1 MNRSTLLIIAAAL
14 TLVGCSSKQELVSG
28 EKVGYKLLKEHCY
41 AVDDSKHDYDRLKRQ
56 LDRAELTLAQMR
68 ATIMRGEKRSPMAV
82 MLAGYGLQNDQLGA
96 VGWAAGILNN
106 EDIEEQARNQVWLVE
121 LRHAKEKYDEI
132 AVLFDEADEIKIQ
145 ASQKLRQA
153 GITHADCHDAGYW

>member
-1 MNRSTLLIIAAAL
+1 MKTRLLIVAVAL
-14 TLVGCSSKQELVSG
+14 TLVGCSKHELVSG
-28 EKVGYKLLKEHCY
+28 EKVSPKLLNEHCY
-41 AVDDSKHDYDRLKRQ
+41 AVDDSKHDYERLKRQ

-82 MLAGYGLQNDQLGA
+82 MLAGHGLQNDQLGA

-132 AVLFDEADEIKIQ
+132 AVLFDESDDIRTE
-145 ASQKLRQA
+145 ASRKLRQA
-153 GITHADCHDAGYW
+153 GITHADCRDAGYW

>member
-1 MNRSTLLIIAAAL
+1 MKLALIIATAVL
-14 TLVGCSSKQELVSG
+14 LVGCSKQELVSG
-28 EKVGYKLLKEHCY
+28 EKVSRKLLNEHCY
-41 AVDDSKHDYDRLKRQ
+41 AVDDSKHDYERLKRQ

-106 EDIEEQARNQVWLVE
+106 EDIEEQARSQVWLVE

-132 AVLFDEADEIKIQ
+132 AVLFDESDEIRTE
-145 ASQKLRQA
+145 SSRKLRQA
-153 GITHADCHDAGYW
+153 GITHADCRDAGYW

>member
-1 MNRSTLLIIAAAL
+1 MNRSILLIIAVAL
-14 TLVGCSSKQELVSG
+14 TLVGCIKHELVTG
-28 EKVGYKLLKEHCY
+28 EKVSHKLLNEHCY
-41 AVDDSKHDYDRLKRQ
+41 AVDDSKHDYERLKRQ

-106 EDIEEQARNQVWLVE
+106 EDIEEQARSQVWLVE